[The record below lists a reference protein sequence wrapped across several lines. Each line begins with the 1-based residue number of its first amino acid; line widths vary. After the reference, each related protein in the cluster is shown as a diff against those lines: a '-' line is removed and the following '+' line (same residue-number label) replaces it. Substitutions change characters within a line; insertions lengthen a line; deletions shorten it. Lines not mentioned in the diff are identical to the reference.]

1 MFSRLF
7 ELIRKEDI
15 VLFIGAGFSLKAG
28 YPGGNRLAEII
39 YNDLTN
45 TEKTHINPNIGLM
58 DLAEEYIQIRHGSR
72 NSLIQILKN
81 EFNKNPLDLTSH
93 NLIASIPHFHM

>member
-39 YNDLTN
+39 YNDLPIQR
-45 TEKTHINPNIGLM
+45 KHILT
-58 DLAEEYIQIRHGSR
+58 
-72 NSLIQILKN
+72 LI
-81 EFNKNPLDLTSH
+81 
-93 NLIASIPHFHM
+93 

>member
-81 EFNKNPLDLTSH
+81 EFNKNSP
-93 NLIASIPHFHM
+93 